1 MIAYSGGVD
10 SVFLALV
17 AFQTLGDRSLAVIA
31 DSPSLPRQEL
41 DDAVEIARRFG
52 FPLRTVLTREFQ
64 NPQYVANP
72 ANRCYFC
79 KFELFTEM
87 APIARS
93 LGVKTIIYGE
103 NASDQS
109 DSRPGS
115 KAAQEF
121 DVRAPLKE
129 LGWTKLEIR
138 ECSAFLG
145 LPTSD
150 KPQMA
155 CLSSRIPHGEPVTLE
170 KLGMIE
176 AAESCLRSLGFHDLR
191 VRHHEVKS
199 GAIARIEVGP
209 GEFSRLLDADLRSQ
223 INKRLGEEGYLH
235 VTLDL
240 VGYRRSTE
248 PAMNGPHLGRTQQS
262 KIEVQLTVPSG
273 V

>member
-17 AFQTLGDRSLAVIA
+17 AFQTLGERSLAVIA
-31 DSPSLPRQEL
+31 DSPSLARQEL
-41 DDAVEIARRFG
+41 LDAVEIARRFG
-52 FPLRTVLTREFQ
+52 FPLQTVFTREFE

-72 ANRCYFC
+72 VNRCYFC

-87 APIARS
+87 MPLARA
-93 LGVKTIIYGE
+93 LGVRTLVYGE

-115 KAAQEF
+115 RAAKEF

-129 LGWTKLEIR
+129 LGWTKPEIR
-138 ECSAFLG
+138 ECSALLG
-145 LPTSD
+145 LPTSE
-150 KPQMA
+150 KPQMP

-170 KLGMIE
+170 KLRMIE
-176 AAESCLRSLGFHDLR
+176 SGEACLRSLGFHDLR
-191 VRHHEVKS
+191 VRHHELNN
-199 GAIARIEVGP
+199 GALARIEVGSA
-209 GEFSRLLDADLRSQ
+209 EFSRLMDANVRLEIARLLRD
-223 INKRLGEEGYLH
+223 EGYLH

-240 VGYRRSTE
+240 VGYMRSATSLI
-248 PAMNGPHLGRTQQS
+248 GDPHSNPVRQGKKGL
-262 KIEVQLTVPSG
+262 QLTGPAG